1 MMDVLRSPP
10 DLREIER
17 GLGDWGQVP
26 RCVRDTLVAILESPR
41 RDAPPAVVDDAE
53 RTLLPLRRRGPKT
66 DIAATFEAALAA
78 HRLPEVSVP
87 SLQCGV
93 TESGEKLPQHYH
105 ATSAPT
111 FAPAV
116 EAVGSSRGYTGR
128 IPSNDAD
135 SDEGEDEEKPGGAR
149 LQDCRVREPQL
160 LPDRRVFYGSVLEP
174 PTESPRR
181 DHATPSRGSVGA
193 PHKRRLHMVRPVAM
207 DTPTVK
213 KVECVRHR
221 REVRDVLLRVHCEID
236 RLQAEADTWFVKS
249 IYDAMRLDLRR
260 AKDVYG
266 EVKPL
271 PHPTKEQEQALAAFA
286 EGLAVLQEATVELV
300 STFLSQEE
308 KRFLG
313 IDTHKYQTR
322 TQRSSTYQYA
332 PATAAKRKEHATGT
346 RAPEGVSSTLKGGDV
361 EDRHRARDIT
371 RRVVSAP
378 TTEEAAAPHPTGAA
392 AAAVVPPPAAAGENN
407 AVREPSGAAAANPSR
422 RTRLKRK
429 PQPQLSR
436 QPPTDSLPRAAT
448 ASGPPVTESKTA
460 LGSLPQLE
468 MFELGPT
475 PAAPATTT
483 AKEQDR
489 TRKGAAALAPAAPL
503 KKHLSCSTLST
514 KSSESADNR
523 VGGKR
528 EAVARE
534 AASAVPAAPAAPAAP
549 ARPSVGVGRID
560 IRRFL
565 IDSDS
570 DSDSRAT

>member
-1 MMDVLRSPP
+1 MIEVLRSPP

-66 DIAATFEAALAA
+66 DIASMFEAVLAA
-78 HRLPEVSVP
+78 HRPREVFVP
-87 SLQCGV
+87 NLQCVV

-105 ATSAPT
+105 TAAAPT
-111 FAPAV
+111 LAPAV
-116 EAVGSSRGYTGR
+116 EAVGSSREYTGC
-128 IPSNDAD
+128 IPCNDAD
-135 SDEGEDEEKPGGAR
+135 SDEAEYEGKAEGVG

-160 LPDRRVFYGSVLEP
+160 LPDRRVFYGNVLEP

-181 DHATPSRGSVGA
+181 DRATSSRGSVGA
-193 PHKRRLHMVRPVAM
+193 PHKRRLRVVRPIVM

-221 REVRDVLLRVHCEID
+221 HEVRDVLLRVHCEID
-236 RLQAEADTWFVKS
+236 RLHAEADTWFVKS

-313 IDTHKYQTR
+313 VDTHKYQTR

-332 PATAAKRKEHATGT
+332 PATGAKRKEQATGT
-346 RAPEGVSSTLKGGDV
+346 WSHEGVSSTLKGGDV

-371 RRVVSAP
+371 RHVASAP
-378 TTEEAAAPHPTGAA
+378 TTAKAAAPHPTGAA
-392 AAAVVPPPAAAGENN
+392 AAAVVPPPAAASGNN
-407 AVREPSGAAAANPSR
+407 SVREKTGVAAANPSR
-422 RTRLKRK
+422 STRLKRK
-429 PQPQLSR
+429 SQPKPSQ
-436 QPPTDSLPRAAT
+436 QPPTDFLPRAAT
-448 ASGPPVTESKTA
+448 ASAPSVTENDAA
-460 LGSLPQLE
+460 LGSLPQLDL
-468 MFELGPT
+468 FEFGPT
-475 PAAPATTT
+475 PAAPAPAT

-489 TRKGAAALAPAAPL
+489 TRKGAAALPPPAPL

-514 KSSESADNR
+514 KSSKSAGNR
-523 VGGKR
+523 VDGKK

-534 AASAVPAAPAAPAAP
+534 AAPAPVAP
-549 ARPSVGVGRID
+549 ARPSVGLGRID
-560 IRRFL
+560 IKRFL

-570 DSDSRAT
+570 DSDSKAT